1 MGIFD
6 RKVRQL
12 AEDNEGDSSRVN
24 LAKAT
29 SEKAS
34 ELVGELSGKK
44 YTQGKQLI
52 DNVIM
57 FTNVAGGT
65 GASTIA
71 ANVAYAISTI
81 GLSVLLIDMNI
92 MFPVQH
98 TNLGIDQEL
107 DKKDLVACLNGTGT
121 IAECIDSKNKVHL
134 LFANNR
140 QLNDEIACNEKIP
153 VENFSRM
160 IASLRNY
167 YDVVIL
173 DCPMNVNSLLANQAM
188 FEADSI
194 YTVWDEGSSSVI
206 NTEKVRRNLGLTGID
221 AYTKMRIII
230 NKRTNVQLSKG
241 AINRLN
247 LELIGVLPFSVDVID
262 NSLRGRIFCDRGV
275 ATSQNGKA
283 FAAGIDEIATKVLK
297 IGGYNPKV

>member
-1 MGIFD
+1 MGFFD
-6 RKVRQL
+6 KKIRQL
-12 AEDNEGDSSRVN
+12 ADEEESDAKVN

-44 YTQGKQLI
+44 YTQGKQII

-71 ANVAYAISTI
+71 SNVAYAISTI
-81 GLSVLLIDMNI
+81 GLNVLMIDMNI

-98 TNLGIDQEL
+98 TSLGINQEL

-121 IAECIDSKNKVHL
+121 IAECIESKTKVHL

-153 VENFSRM
+153 VENFSKL
-160 IASLRNY
+160 IATLRNY

-173 DCPMNVNSLLANQAM
+173 DCPMNINSLLVNQAM

-194 YTVWDEGSSSVI
+194 YTIWDEGSSSVI

-241 AINRLN
+241 AISRLN

-262 NSLRGRIFCDRGV
+262 NSLRGRIFCDKGV
-275 ATSQNGKA
+275 ATSQNGRD
-283 FAAGIDEIATKVLK
+283 FASGIDAITTKILK
-297 IGGYNPKV
+297 IGGYNAKV

>member
-6 RKVRQL
+6 RKIRQL
-12 AEDNEGDSSRVN
+12 ADEEESGTKAN
-24 LAKAT
+24 LAKVT

-65 GASTIA
+65 GASTVA
-71 ANVAYAISTI
+71 SNVAYAISTI
-81 GLSVLLIDMNI
+81 GLNVLLIDMNI

-98 TNLGIDQEL
+98 TALGIDQEL
-107 DKKDLVACLNGTGT
+107 DKKDLVSCLNGTGT
-121 IAECIDSKNKVHL
+121 IAECIESKSKVHL

-140 QLNDEIACNEKIP
+140 QLNDEIACNDKLP
-153 VENFSRM
+153 VENFSKM
-160 IASLRNY
+160 ISTLRNY
-167 YDVVIL
+167 YDVVII
-173 DCPMNVNSLLANQAM
+173 DSPMNVNSLLVNQAM

-194 YTVWDEGSSSVI
+194 YTVWDEGSASVI

-221 AYTKMRIII
+221 AYTKMRIIL
-230 NKRTNVQLSKG
+230 NKRTNVQISKG

-247 LELIGVLPFSVDVID
+247 LELIGILPFSVDVID
-262 NSLRGRIFCDRGV
+262 NSLRGRIFCDKGV
-275 ATSQNGKA
+275 ATSQNGKD
-283 FAAGIDEIATKVLK
+283 FASGIDMISTKILK
-297 IGGYNPKV
+297 IGGYNA

>member
-1 MGIFD
+1 MGFFD
-6 RKVRQL
+6 KKIRQL
-12 AEDNEGDSSRVN
+12 ADEDDSDAKVN

-44 YTQGKQLI
+44 YTQGKQII

-65 GASTIA
+65 GTSTIA
-71 ANVAYAISTI
+71 SNVAYAISTL
-81 GLSVLLIDMNI
+81 GLSVLMIDMNI

-98 TNLGIDQEL
+98 TSLGIDQEL

-121 IAECIDSKNKVHL
+121 IAECIESKTKVHL

-153 VENFSRM
+153 VENFSKM
-160 IASLRNY
+160 IATLRNY
-167 YDVVIL
+167 YDVVII
-173 DCPMNVNSLLANQAM
+173 DCPMNINSMLINQAM

-194 YTVWDEGSSSVI
+194 YTVWDEGSASVI

-241 AINRLN
+241 AISRLN

-262 NSLRGRIFCDRGV
+262 NSLRGRIFCEKGV
-275 ATSQNGKA
+275 ATSQNGRD
-283 FAAGIDEIATKVLK
+283 FAAGIDEITTKILK
-297 IGGYNPKV
+297 IGGYNSKV

>member
-1 MGIFD
+1 MGLFD
-6 RKVRQL
+6 RKIRQL
-12 AEDNEGDSSRVN
+12 ASEDESDTRVN

-44 YTQGKQLI
+44 YTQGKQVI

-71 ANVAYAISTI
+71 SNVAYAISTV
-81 GLSVLLIDMNI
+81 GLSVLMIDMNI

-98 TNLGIDQEL
+98 AALGIDQEI

-121 IAECIDSKNKVHL
+121 IAECIESKAKVHL

-153 VENFSRM
+153 VENFSKM
-160 IASLRNY
+160 IATLRNY
-167 YDVVIL
+167 YDVVII
-173 DCPMNVNSLLANQAM
+173 DCPMNINSLLVNQAM

-194 YTVWDEGSSSVI
+194 YTVWDEGSASVI

-241 AINRLN
+241 AISRLN
-247 LELIGVLPFSVDVID
+247 LELIGILPFSVDVID
-262 NSLRGRIFCDRGV
+262 NSLRGRIFCDKGV
-275 ATSQNGKA
+275 ATSQNGKD
-283 FAAGIDEIATKVLK
+283 FASGIDEIATKVLK
-297 IGGYNPKV
+297 IGGYNSKV

>member
-1 MGIFD
+1 MGFFD
-6 RKVRQL
+6 KKIRQL
-12 AEDNEGDSSRVN
+12 ADEDDSDAKVN

-44 YTQGKQLI
+44 YTQGKQII

-65 GASTIA
+65 GTSTIA
-71 ANVAYAISTI
+71 SNVAYAISTL
-81 GLSVLLIDMNI
+81 GLSVLMIDMNI

-98 TNLGIDQEL
+98 TSLGIDQEL

-121 IAECIDSKNKVHL
+121 IAECIESKTKVHL

-153 VENFSRM
+153 VENFSKM
-160 IASLRNY
+160 IATLRNY
-167 YDVVIL
+167 YDVVII
-173 DCPMNVNSLLANQAM
+173 DCPMNINSMLINQAM

-194 YTVWDEGSSSVI
+194 YTVWDEGSASVI

-241 AINRLN
+241 AISRLN

-262 NSLRGRIFCDRGV
+262 NSLRGRIFCEKGV
-275 ATSQNGKA
+275 ATSQNGRD
-283 FAAGIDEIATKVLK
+283 FAAGIDEITTKILK
-297 IGGYNPKV
+297 IGGYNNKV

>member
-1 MGIFD
+1 MGFFD
-6 RKVRQL
+6 KKIRQL
-12 AEDNEGDSSRVN
+12 AEEDDSDARVN

-44 YTQGKQLI
+44 YTQGKQII

-71 ANVAYAISTI
+71 SNVAYAISTI
-81 GLSVLLIDMNI
+81 GLNVLIIDMNI

-98 TNLGIDQEL
+98 TSLGIDQEL

-121 IAECIDSKNKVHL
+121 IAECIESKNKVHL

-153 VENFSRM
+153 VENFSKL
-160 IASLRNY
+160 IATLRNY

-173 DCPMNVNSLLANQAM
+173 DCPMNINSLLVNQAM

-241 AINRLN
+241 AISRLN

-262 NSLRGRIFCDRGV
+262 NSLRGRIFCDKGV
-275 ATSQNGKA
+275 ATSQNGRD
-283 FAAGIDEIATKVLK
+283 FAAGIDTITTKILK
-297 IGGYNPKV
+297 IGGYNAKV

>member
-1 MGIFD
+1 MGFFD
-6 RKVRQL
+6 KKIRQL
-12 AEDNEGDSSRVN
+12 AEEDDSDAKIN

-44 YTQGKQLI
+44 YTQGKQII

-71 ANVAYAISTI
+71 SNVAYAISTV
-81 GLSVLLIDMNI
+81 GLSVIMVDMNI

-98 TNLGIDQEL
+98 TALGINQEL
-107 DKKDLVACLNGTGT
+107 DKKDLVSNLNGVGT
-121 IAECIDSKNKVHL
+121 IAECIESKNRIHL

-153 VENFSRM
+153 VENFSKL

-173 DCPMNVNSLLANQAM
+173 DCPMNINSLLINQAM

-194 YTVWDEGSSSVI
+194 YTVWDEGSASVI

-241 AINRLN
+241 AISRLN

-262 NSLRGRIFCDRGV
+262 NSLRGRIFCDKGV
-275 ATSQNGKA
+275 ATSQNGKD
-283 FAAGIDEIATKVLK
+283 FAAGIDEITTKILK
-297 IGGYNPKV
+297 IGGYNTRV